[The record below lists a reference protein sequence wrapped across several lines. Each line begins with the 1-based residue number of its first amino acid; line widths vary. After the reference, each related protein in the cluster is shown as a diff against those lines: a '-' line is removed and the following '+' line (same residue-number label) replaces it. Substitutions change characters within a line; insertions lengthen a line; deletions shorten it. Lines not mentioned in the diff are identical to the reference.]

1 MKSGND
7 IIYFN
12 ITRDDESVRARSLF
26 RAVKTYVG
34 EKNMNHE
41 NNGNITDIIQNGVS
55 DNEEEVTTEDESQI
69 I

>member
-1 MKSGND
+1 M
-7 IIYFN
+7 
-12 ITRDDESVRARSLF
+12 F

-41 NNGNITDIIQNGVS
+41 NNGNITDIIQNGIS